1 MHPSITHTRLWNR
14 AMLTLLTATGCRN
27 SAFSIC
33 QQLMMQQTYRGKV
46 HWIIVD
52 DGETPQDLTFLR
64 ENWTLTI
71 VRPEPFWKEGV
82 NTQARNL
89 IAGMTYV
96 NKDAKLLVIEDDDY
110 YDPNYLQ
117 MVDGWLNKHD
127 LVGEC
132 MSRYYNFA
140 TRKHRQ
146 LSNNQHASLSS
157 TAMKADAIYAFE
169 RELKPQVKFIDINLW
184 RNFNGA
190 KQLYPTKMVVG
201 VKGLAGRK
209 GIGMGH
215 SSEFNGQIDAHH
227 EVFKRWIGKQA
238 SLYEY

>member
-1 MHPSITHTRLWNR
+1 
-14 AMLTLLTATGCRN
+14 
-27 SAFSIC
+27 
-33 QQLMMQQTYRGKV
+33 
-46 HWIIVD
+46 
-52 DGETPQDLTFLR
+52 LR
-64 ENWTLTI
+64 EDWTLTI

-89 IAGMTYV
+89 IAGMYYV

-132 MSRYYNFA
+132 MARYYNLA

-146 LSNNQHASLSS
+146 LSNNQHASLCS
-157 TAMKADAIYAFE
+157 TAMKGDAITLFAK
-169 RELKPQVKFIDINLW
+169 ELLISTKYIDINVW
-184 RNFNGA
+184 QKFTGA
-190 KQLYPTKMVVG
+190 KCLYPTKMVVG

-215 SSEFNGQIDAHH
+215 NADFNGQSDAGHT
-227 EVFKRWIGKQA
+227 VFNKWIGENA
-238 SLYEY
+238 RLYEH